1 LRPKALSAT
10 VERGFDLKRVCVA
23 VLVVL
28 AFPGVAHAG
37 AASLVVR
44 EVPLH
49 GERALAAAASPRF
62 DLVGLHWRGPGS
74 VSFSTRSVAGRW
86 SAWLAAAPEA
96 EDAPDALSSE
106 AAREAS
112 WRLGSPYWTG
122 PADGI
127 RYRLRGR
134 VIRLRAYFV
143 RSSAV
148 AVPPRTL
155 SIAGSPLIVP
165 RLGWSANERIRRA
178 PPKYA
183 PALRFAVVHHTAGSN
198 SYSRAQSPAIVRA
211 IEIYHVL
218 GNGWNDIG
226 YNFLVDKYG
235 RIFEGRYGGIERNVV
250 GAHAQGFNTGSVGV
264 ALMGTYTSRAPSKV
278 ALRSLEALLAWR
290 LDLAHVDPRGTLTY
304 LSGGNPRFGPGVPVF
319 LRTISG
325 HRDTGFTECPGNVLY
340 RQIPNIAIAVAKIGL
355 PKLYAPTVTGRIPG
369 LVRFRAKLSSA
380 LPWTVT
386 VTDAQGVLLGSG
398 AGTTAKVDWTW
409 DATTYGKGKYFWT
422 ISAGSGLRPATG
434 TLGGTAPPLRVTD
447 AMAQPPVI
455 SPNGD
460 GVDDFATISYTLN
473 APATVTATLLD
484 VNGATVSTLFA
495 DELHGAGPQSFV
507 FYGDAVPDGAYT
519 IQLQATANGK
529 TVTASVP
536 LVVSRS

>member
-1 LRPKALSAT
+1 
-10 VERGFDLKRVCVA
+10 LKRVCAA

-28 AFPGVAHAG
+28 AFPGAARAG
-37 AASLVVR
+37 DAALVVR

-49 GERALAAAASPRF
+49 GERSLAAAASPRF

-74 VSFSTRSVAGRW
+74 VSFSTRSLAGRW
-86 SAWLAAAPEA
+86 SAWRAAAPEA
-96 EDAPDALSSE
+96 EDAPDALSAE
-106 AAREAS
+106 ATREAS

-122 PADGI
+122 PSEGI
-127 RYRLRGR
+127 RYRLHGR
-134 VIRLRAYFV
+134 VTRLRVYFV
-143 RSSAV
+143 RSRAV

-155 SIAGSPLIVP
+155 SVAASPLIVP

-183 PALRFAVVHHTAGSN
+183 PALRFAIVHHTAGSN

-235 RIFEGRYGGIERNVV
+235 RIFEGRYGGIDRNVV

-264 ALMGTYTSRAPSKV
+264 ALMGTYTSRAPSAA

-290 LDLAHVDPRGTLTY
+290 LDLAHVNPRGSLTY
-304 LSGGNPRFGPGVPVF
+304 LSGGNPRFGPRVPVF
-319 LRTISG
+319 LRTIAG
-325 HRDTGFTECPGNVLY
+325 HRDTGFTTCPGYALY
-340 RQIPNIAIAVAKIGL
+340 RRLPSIAIAVSKIGL
-355 PKLYAPTVTGRIPG
+355 PKLYAPVVTGRVPG
-369 LVRFRAKLSSA
+369 LVRFRARLSSA

-386 VTDAQGVLLGSG
+386 VTDADGVILATGT
-398 AGTTAKVDWTW
+398 GTTAAVDWTW
-409 DATTYGKGKYFWT
+409 DARSDRRGKYFWT
-422 ISAGSGLRPATG
+422 ISAGSGVRPAIG
-434 TLGGTAPPLRVTD
+434 TLGGGGSPTPLRVTD
-447 AMAQPPVI
+447 ATAQPPVI

-460 GVDDFATISYTLN
+460 GVDDDATISYTLN

-484 VNGATVSTLFA
+484 ANGVTVSTLFA

-507 FYGDAVPDGAYT
+507 FYADGVPDGTYT
-519 IQLQATANGK
+519 IVLQAKANGQ
-529 TVTASVP
+529 TVTTSVP
-536 LVVSRS
+536 LAVARS

>member
-1 LRPKALSAT
+1 
-10 VERGFDLKRVCVA
+10 VKRVCLA

-28 AFPGVAHAG
+28 AFPGAARAG
-37 AASLVVR
+37 DAPLVVR

-74 VSFSTRSVAGRW
+74 VTFSTRSRAGRW
-86 SAWLAAAPEA
+86 SAWHAAAAEA
-96 EDAPDALSSE
+96 EDAPDALSAE
-106 AAREAS
+106 ATRAAS

-122 PADGI
+122 PSDGI

-134 VIRLRAYFV
+134 VTRLRAYFV
-143 RSSAV
+143 RSTGV

-183 PALRFAVVHHTAGSN
+183 PALRFAIVHHTAGSN

-235 RIFEGRYGGIERNVV
+235 RIFEGRYGGIDRNVV

-264 ALMGTYTSRAPSKV
+264 ALMGTYTSRAPSKA

-325 HRDTGFTECPGNVLY
+325 HRDTGFTECPGNALY
-340 RQIPNIAIAVAKIGL
+340 RQIPSIAIAVSKIGL
-355 PKLYAPTVTGRIPG
+355 PKLYAPLVTGRIPG
-369 LVRFRAKLSSA
+369 LVRFRATLSSA
-380 LPWTVT
+380 LPWTAT
-386 VTDAQGVLLGSG
+386 VTDSQGVLLGSG
-398 AGTTAKVDWTW
+398 AGTAVKVDWTW

-422 ISAGSGLRPATG
+422 ISAPGVRAATG
-434 TLGGTAPPLRVTD
+434 TLGGTAPPLRITD
-447 AMAQPPVI
+447 ATAQPPVI

-460 GVDDFATISYTLN
+460 GVDDYATISYALS

-484 VNGATVSTLFA
+484 ATGATVSTLFA

-507 FYGDAVPDGAYT
+507 FYGDTFPDGSYA
-519 IQLQATANGK
+519 IVLDAKANGK
-529 TVTASVP
+529 EVTASVP
-536 LVVSRS
+536 LVISRA

>member
-1 LRPKALSAT
+1 
-10 VERGFDLKRVCVA
+10 VKRVCVA

-28 AFPGVAHAG
+28 AFPGIARAG
-37 AASLVVR
+37 DAPLVVR

-49 GERALAAAASPRF
+49 GERSLAAAASPRF
-62 DLVGLHWRGPGS
+62 DLVGLHWRGSGS
-74 VSFSTRSVAGRW
+74 VSFSTRSLAGRW
-86 SAWLAAAPEA
+86 SAWRAAAPEA
-96 EDAPDALSSE
+96 EDAPDPLSAE

-122 PADGI
+122 PSDGI

-134 VIRLRAYFV
+134 VTRLRAYFV
-143 RSSAV
+143 RSKAV

-178 PPKYA
+178 RPKYA

-226 YNFLVDKYG
+226 YNFLVDRYG
-235 RIFEGRYGGIERNVV
+235 RIFEGRYGGIDRNVV

-264 ALMGTYTSRAPSKV
+264 AVMGTYTSRAPTAA
-278 ALRSLEALLAWR
+278 ALRSLEALVAWR

-304 LSGGNPRFGPGVPVF
+304 ISGGNPRFGPGVPVF

-325 HRDTGFTECPGNVLY
+325 HRDTGFTTCPGYALY
-340 RQIPNIAIAVAKIGL
+340 RRLPSIAIAVSKIGL
-355 PKLYAPTVTGRIPG
+355 PKLYAPLVTGRVPG
-369 LVRFRAKLSSA
+369 RVRFRARLSSA

-386 VTDAQGVLLGSG
+386 VTDSQGVMLASG

-409 DATTYGKGKYFWT
+409 DARSYGKGKYIWT

-434 TLGGTAPPLRVTD
+434 VLGGGALPPLRITD
-447 AMAQPPVI
+447 ATAQPPVI

-460 GVDDFATISYTLN
+460 GVDDTATISYTLS

-484 VNGATVSTLFA
+484 VTGVTVSTLFA

-507 FYGDAVPDGAYT
+507 FYGDGVPDGSYT
-519 IQLQATANGK
+519 IVLDAKANGK
-529 TVTASVP
+529 EVTASVP
-536 LVVSRS
+536 LEVVS